1 MAEYGLNLWDYW
13 RIIHK
18 RKWIII
24 SVFFI
29 SLISSHFFVDKSK
42 PVYKSTVT
50 INIDTQAPV
59 AQITGSGVTFWNRNS
74 DGFATQLELIKSYSI
89 LKIVGEELGILDEE
103 SGSERISAVVASLR
117 GKISVV
123 KQMGTSLVNITI
135 TDYDPV
141 KAKEIAEVVTNVFIE
156 KNWQDKAREA
166 RNTKTVVEE
175 QLANLERKNIKIRKK
190 LESVG
195 ISETETSGP
204 KVLSSGSIDIRTRLA
219 HLKIELAN
227 LRERFT
233 DNYPG
238 VKNIKTEIDNI
249 KAEMESED
257 INEDESVDELFGI
270 DETVTPLD
278 ADMLEDQLAIN
289 QRLYGILRERYEKA
303 NLLEASQSK
312 NIEIVNPASVP
323 RTPGAAP
330 EAANMFLGGL
340 IGLIL
345 GLVAALVTE
354 SMDTSIGTIED
365 VEEYLQL
372 PVLGIIPRIEI
383 SKQDMQSDFWKVPPP
398 PEEKK
403 KVMEIMGRLIT
414 QYRPKSPISEAY
426 RNLQTYIRFSGI
438 DKVGNCIMFTSAG
451 VQEGKTITSVNS
463 ALSMAQLGY
472 KTLLVDADL
481 RRPSVHKVF
490 GIDRSMGLTEVVL
503 GTFKL
508 EDAVKTIDDIMMG
521 NIKSSIVMQTYGMEN
536 LSVLTTG
543 HLPSNPTEIIS
554 SSNMSEFIK
563 EAKQKFHVIMF
574 DTAPILPVTD
584 SCLLSSKVDGS
595 ILVYEVGRV
604 SRGALR
610 RAKLQIENAKGKP
623 IGVVLN
629 GMRASDMRFGSPF
642 YYYYQKY
649 YGENEDEK

>member
-156 KNWQDKAREA
+156 KNWQDKVREA
-166 RNTKTVVEE
+166 RNTKTFVEE
-175 QLANLERKNIKIRKK
+175 QLAKLERNNIKIRKK